1 MMKFCKMQQRTF
13 RFFISYRS
21 CGRSCNDY
29 HIQTTIEYTFMQS
42 VTFSDQSGNSMSY
55 DTITD
60 FFTYTDSYSVL
71 IKAIFLHIH
80 DKVLVGIRSAILVHK
95 TELLIIF

>member
-1 MMKFCKMQQRTF
+1 
-13 RFFISYRS
+13 
-21 CGRSCNDY
+21 
-29 HIQTTIEYTFMQS
+29 
-42 VTFSDQSGNSMSY
+42 MSY

-60 FFTYTDSYSVL
+60 FFTYTDSDSVL
-71 IKAIFLHIH
+71 IKAIFLNIH